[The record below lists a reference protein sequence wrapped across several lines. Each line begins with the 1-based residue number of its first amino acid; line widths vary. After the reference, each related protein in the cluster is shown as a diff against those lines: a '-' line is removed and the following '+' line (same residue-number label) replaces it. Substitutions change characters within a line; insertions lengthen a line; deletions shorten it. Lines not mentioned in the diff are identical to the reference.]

1 MKKIKKVVLLL
12 LTLCLAI
19 PVHTVNVQAATV
31 EKTSIMSAK
40 QVGKKSAQL
49 VWDEVDG
56 AKGYE
61 VAYRVAGGKWTTK
74 STTKNYI
81 TISKLKVNKT
91 YQFKVRAYKNVN
103 KSVRYGKYSV
113 PKKVKINKYVYL
125 GNLYEPY
132 NSSESYE
139 PYINGNFI
147 MMGGKKRLNGFT
159 LGFDCSYTEKKAD
172 FNIEGKYSKVTF
184 KVGKVDGANNSP
196 SDGDFD
202 VNVYADGVL
211 VDTIVV
217 QVDDLPQSVSVNLD
231 YTERL
236 TFEVES
242 DAKTVVG
249 FSDIKLYFR

>member
-1 MKKIKKVVLLL
+1 MKKLRKVVLIL
-12 LTLCLAI
+12 LTLCLVI

-132 NSSESYE
+132 NSSYYE

-159 LGFDCSYTEKKAD
+159 LGMDCFYGEKKAD

-184 KVGKVDGANNSP
+184 KVGKVDGANNDP
-196 SDGDFD
+196 DDGDLD

-217 QVDDLPQSVSVNLD
+217 KLDDLPQSVSINLD
-231 YTERL
+231 HTERL
-236 TFEVES
+236 TFEAEN
-242 DAKTVVG
+242 AATVVG
-249 FSDIKLYFR
+249 FSDIKLYFH

>member
-1 MKKIKKVVLLL
+1 MKKLRKVVLLL

-132 NSSESYE
+132 NSSYYE

-159 LGFDCSYTEKKAD
+159 LGRNGIGVEKKAD

-184 KVGKVDGANNSP
+184 KVGKVDGADNHP
-196 SDGDFD
+196 YDGDLD

-211 VDTIVV
+211 MDTIVV
-217 QVDDLPQSVSVNLD
+217 KLDDLPQSISINLD
-231 YTERL
+231 HTERL
-236 TFEVES
+236 TFEVEEN
-242 DAKTVVG
+242 ACTIVG

>member
-1 MKKIKKVVLLL
+1 MKKLRKVVLLL
-12 LTLCLAI
+12 LTLCLSI

-49 VWDEVDG
+49 VWNEVNG

-132 NSSESYE
+132 NSSYYE

-147 MMGGKKRLNGFT
+147 MMDGKKRLNGFT
-159 LGFDCSYTEKKAD
+159 LGQDYSGVEKKAD

-184 KVGKVDGANNSP
+184 KVGKVDGAHNSP
-196 SDGDFD
+196 YDGDFD
-202 VNVYADGVL
+202 VNVYADGIL

-217 QVDDLPQSVSVNLD
+217 QVDALPQSVSINLD
-231 YTERL
+231 HTERL
-236 TFEVES
+236 TFEVEEG
-242 DAKTVVG
+242 ACTVVG

>member
-1 MKKIKKVVLLL
+1 MKKLRKVVLLL
-12 LTLCLAI
+12 LTLCLSI

-132 NSSESYE
+132 NSSYYE

-159 LGFDCSYTEKKAD
+159 LGQDYSGVEKKAD

-184 KVGKVDGANNSP
+184 KVGKVDGADNDP
-196 SDGDFD
+196 YDGDFD
-202 VNVYADGVL
+202 VNVYADGIL

-217 QVDDLPQSVSVNLD
+217 KLDELPRSVSINLD
-231 YTERL
+231 HTERL
-236 TFEVES
+236 TFEVEEG
-242 DAKTVVG
+242 ACTVVG
-249 FSDIKLYFR
+249 FSDVKLYFR

>member
-1 MKKIKKVVLLL
+1 MKKLKKVVLLL
-12 LTLCLAI
+12 LTLCLSI
-19 PVHTVNVQAATV
+19 PVHTVDVQAVTV

-132 NSSESYE
+132 NSSYYE

-159 LGFDCSYTEKKAD
+159 LGRNGIGVEKKAD

-184 KVGKVDGANNSP
+184 KVGKVDGADNHP
-196 SDGDFD
+196 YDGDLD

-217 QVDDLPQSVSVNLD
+217 KLDDLPQSISINLD
-231 YTERL
+231 HTERL
-236 TFEVES
+236 TFEVEEN
-242 DAKTVVG
+242 ACTIVG
-249 FSDIKLYFR
+249 FSDVKLYFR

>member
-1 MKKIKKVVLLL
+1 MKKLRKVVLLL
-12 LTLCLAI
+12 LTLCLSI

-132 NSSESYE
+132 NSSHYE

-159 LGFDCSYTEKKAD
+159 LGLNGIGVEKKAD

-184 KVGKVDGANNSP
+184 KVGKVDGADNHP
-196 SDGDFD
+196 YDGDLD

-217 QVDDLPQSVSVNLD
+217 KLDDLPQSISINLD
-231 YTERL
+231 HTERL
-236 TFEVES
+236 TFEVEEN
-242 DAKTVVG
+242 ACTIVG